1 MGDFMINY
9 SVFLLPNQMN
19 KDEAPKA
26 YARAQAKEVMT
37 FRKFVDHIAEHG
49 GHKRGQVKGVL
60 SDMCSCLVEQLLE
73 GKKILLDEL
82 GDFWLTLTCVGAE
95 SCDAFTSKN
104 ITGVNIV
111 FTPGEDFQNLISR
124 AEFNLVASRVAQ
136 SATLKA
142 EKKGDNTVDL
152 AAAKNKG
159 NGSSTNP
166 SNPSDPSDPGTDPG
180 TDPGNNPGTGGDGG
194 EDLPPVIGGD
204 ENGGEGGDEVID
216 DGDLSQ

>member
-19 KDEAPKA
+19 KEEAPKA

-82 GDFWLTLTCVGAE
+82 GDFWITLTCVGAE

-166 SNPSDPSDPGTDPG
+166 SNPSDPGTDPG
-180 TDPGNNPGTGGDGG
+180 TDPGNDPGTGGDGG

>member
-1 MGDFMINY
+1 MGNQMINY

-82 GDFWLTLTCVGAE
+82 GDFWITLTCMGAE
-95 SCDAFTSKN
+95 SCEAFTSKN

-111 FTPGEDFQNLISR
+111 FTPGEDFQNLINR

-142 EKKGDNTVDL
+142 EKKGDDTVDL

-159 NGSSTNP
+159 NGSST
-166 SNPSDPSDPGTDPG
+166 DPTDPTNPGTDP
-180 TDPGNNPGTGGDGG
+180 D
-194 EDLPPVIGGD
+194 
-204 ENGGEGGDEVID
+204 NGGSGSGTEENPSNQPDEGGSGEI
-216 DGDLSQ
+216 GE

>member
-1 MGDFMINY
+1 MGNQMINY

-26 YARAQAKEVMT
+26 YARAQAKEVMA
-37 FRKFVDHIAEHG
+37 FRQFVDHIADHG

-73 GKKILLDEL
+73 GKKILLDEF
-82 GDFWLTLTCVGAE
+82 GDFWITLTSNGAE
-95 SCDAFTSKN
+95 SLDTFTSKN

-111 FTPGEDFQNLISR
+111 FTPGEDFQNLINR

-142 EKKGDNTVDL
+142 EKKGEGTVDL

-159 NGSSTNP
+159 TSSTEPTPEEPTNP
-166 SNPSDPSDPGTDPG
+166 DDTPSGGGSDNT
-180 TDPGNNPGTGGDGG
+180 
-194 EDLPPVIGGD
+194 
-204 ENGGEGGDEVID
+204 D
-216 DGDLSQ
+216 DGDGDMAQ

>member
-9 SVFLLPNQMN
+9 SVFLLHNQMN

-26 YARAQAKEVMT
+26 YARAQAKEVMA
-37 FRKFVDHIAEHG
+37 FRQFVDHIADHG

-60 SDMCSCLVEQLLE
+60 SDMCTCLVEQLLE

-82 GDFWLTLTCVGAE
+82 GDFWITLTSNGAE
-95 SCDAFTSKN
+95 SLDTFTSKN

-111 FTPGEDFQNLISR
+111 FTPGEDFQNLINR

-142 EKKGDNTVDL
+142 EKKGENTVDL

-159 NGSSTNP
+159 NGSTTEP
-166 SNPSDPSDPGTDPG
+166 TEPTDPDNG
-180 TDPGNNPGTGGDGG
+180 GG
-194 EDLPPVIGGD
+194 EDVPPVTDGE
-204 ENGGEGGDEVID
+204 ENGGEIGE
-216 DGDLSQ
+216 

>member
-9 SVFLLPNQMN
+9 SVFLLPNRMN

-26 YARAQAKEVMT
+26 YARAQAKEVMA
-37 FRKFVDHIAEHG
+37 FRQFVDHIADHG

-73 GKKILLDEL
+73 GKKILLDEF
-82 GDFWLTLTCVGAE
+82 GDFWITLTSNGAE
-95 SCDAFTSKN
+95 SLDTFTSKN

-111 FTPGEDFQNLISR
+111 FTPGEDFQNLINR

-142 EKKGDNTVDL
+142 EKKGENTVDL

-159 NGSSTNP
+159 NGSTTEP
-166 SNPSDPSDPGTDPG
+166 TEPTDPDNG
-180 TDPGNNPGTGGDGG
+180 GG
-194 EDLPPVIGGD
+194 EDVPPVTDGE
-204 ENGGEGGDEVID
+204 ENGGEIGE
-216 DGDLSQ
+216 

>member
-1 MGDFMINY
+1 MGNFMINY

-82 GDFWLTLTCVGAE
+82 GDFWITLTCMGAE
-95 SCDAFTSKN
+95 SCEAFTSKN

-111 FTPGEDFQNLISR
+111 FTPGEDFQNLINR

-142 EKKGDNTVDL
+142 EKKGDDTVDL

-159 NGSSTNP
+159 NGSST
-166 SNPSDPSDPGTDPG
+166 DPTDPTNPGTDP
-180 TDPGNNPGTGGDGG
+180 D
-194 EDLPPVIGGD
+194 
-204 ENGGEGGDEVID
+204 NGGSGSGTEENPSNQPDEGGSGEI
-216 DGDLSQ
+216 GE